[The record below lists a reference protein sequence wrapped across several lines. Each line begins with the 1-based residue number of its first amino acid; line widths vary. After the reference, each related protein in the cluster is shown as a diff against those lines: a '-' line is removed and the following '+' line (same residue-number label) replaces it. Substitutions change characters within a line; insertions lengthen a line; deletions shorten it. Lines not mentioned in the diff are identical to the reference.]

1 MSVVPKIL
9 IVDDSKVV
17 RSAVRYELG
26 ASYDYREAADG
37 REALQIIKSG
47 FLPDLITL
55 DIEMPVLGGFETC
68 ERLYSSEFTRIFAGV
83 RDGRVPVVFL
93 TASDTLTERR
103 RGFEL
108 GAIDFVAKNFV
119 SGSLAALVKQI
130 LSPADRLRD
139 VQVLLVDDSRVVR
152 QIVAAAL
159 REVGVKILEAA
170 DGLEAYQILC
180 NRLSSIDLVI
190 TDIDMPQMSGIE
202 LCRRVRREIG
212 LADLPVVFF
221 TGADP
226 KFRVEAFQAG
236 ATDCL
241 VKPFLK
247 EEMIARIGAH
257 IEKALLNGR
266 LRRALAEQ
274 RANLQG
280 QRDMLATLSHDMRAP
295 LSGIMGYADLLS
307 TGMDRTPAEQENIS
321 QIKLSGQM
329 LLSLVGDILSL
340 SKQQSGR
347 AELELQP
354 LELGPLLARSAAM
367 FQGVALR
374 KRQKIEVENAA
385 GGFTVAG
392 HGESLTRVFNN
403 LISNALKFTPE
414 DGLIR
419 VVLEPASPGEVAA
432 VVSDTGIG
440 IPPDKIAR
448 IFDRYSDCSRKGTAG
463 EASTG
468 LGMSIVREFVE
479 AHRGRINVTST
490 PGQGTQF
497 RLTFP
502 LVEAAAHP
510 AAAKPNE
517 GESRHGQ
524 LSRLV
529 QGRRVLLADDNPINQ
544 MVARAILAKAG
555 CVVTAVTNGRE
566 ALDLVL
572 ASPAG
577 FDVVFM
583 DMQMPVMNGLVAT
596 RAIREAGITALAVI
610 ALTGNVDEADRQ
622 NCIAAGMTDFLSKPF
637 TPRVMLEKIVQ
648 HCGPAAGA
656 TASCFELKC
665 A

>member
-37 REALQIIKSG
+37 REALQIIKAG

-68 ERLYSSEFTRIFAGV
+68 ERLYSSEFSRVFADV
-83 RDGRVPVVFL
+83 RGGRVPVVFL
-93 TASDTLTERR
+93 TASDTLAERR

-119 SGSLAALVKQI
+119 SGTLAALVKQI
-130 LSPADRLRD
+130 LSPDDRLRD
-139 VQVLLVDDSRVVR
+139 VQVLLVDDSRVIR
-152 QIVAAAL
+152 QIVATAL
-159 REVGVKILEAA
+159 REVGVKIVEAA

-190 TDIDMPQMSGIE
+190 TDIDMPVMSGIE

-247 EEMIARIGAH
+247 EEMIARIGTH
-257 IEKALLNGR
+257 IDKALLNGR

-295 LSGIMGYADLLS
+295 LSGIMGYADLLAGG
-307 TGMDRTPAEQENIS
+307 TPRTPAEQENIS

-340 SKQQSGR
+340 SRQQSGR

-354 LELGPLLARSAAM
+354 LELGPVLARSAAM

-374 KRQKIEVENAA
+374 KRQKIEIADIPE
-385 GGFTVAG
+385 GFTVAG
-392 HGESLTRVFNN
+392 HDESLTRVFNN

-414 DGLIR
+414 EGR
-419 VVLEPASPGEVAA
+419 VRVAVERAAPGEVAA
-432 VVSDTGIG
+432 VVADTGIG
-440 IPPDKIAR
+440 IPADKIAR

-468 LGMSIVREFVE
+468 LGMSIVREFVD
-479 AHRGRINVTST
+479 AHRGRIEVTST

-510 AAAKPNE
+510 AAAKPND

-529 QGRRVLLADDNPINQ
+529 KGRRVLLADDNPINQ
-544 MVARAILAKAG
+544 MVARAILTKAG
-555 CVVTAVTNGRE
+555 CLVTAVATGRE
-566 ALDLVL
+566 ALDQVL
-572 ASPAG
+572 AEPAN

-583 DMQMPVMNGLVAT
+583 DMQMPVMNGLDAT
-596 RAIREAGITALAVI
+596 RAIRAGGVTALPVI

-622 NCIAAGMTDFLSKPF
+622 SCAAAGMTDFLSKPF
-637 TPRVMLEKIVQ
+637 TSRVMLEMVVR

-656 TASCFELKC
+656 TASCFQLKC